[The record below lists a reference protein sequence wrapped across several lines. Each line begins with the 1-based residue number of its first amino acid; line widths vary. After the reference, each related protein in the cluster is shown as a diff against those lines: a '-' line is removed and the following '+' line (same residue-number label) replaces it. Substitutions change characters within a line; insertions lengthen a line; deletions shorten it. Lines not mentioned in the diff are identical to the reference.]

1 MNMNKIIKISS
12 NQGGSFTATNNL
24 VDFDI
29 PADGVYDLSKS
40 YVNLMMSITEQPTTP
55 AKNGV
60 YLPQVN
66 FRNGVG
72 TPLNFD
78 FTNIAMVKNFSMNC
92 ANKGQ
97 IADIR
102 RVDVLRDNL
111 NEYMLNTDERESLGV
126 KTLFNSYGTE
136 NQIGSIFREIRRE
149 GSDNS
154 LRKQAPVKIPLS
166 QLCNFGKV
174 QQYDT
179 TKYGRTRLHCELNID
194 RLVVNQYLGNGD
206 ANNQWSRSDTRNAFQ
221 VLTATM
227 GADGLTLFSVNKF
240 KDLTD
245 SPYYV
250 GQVIRVSTTIA
261 NQGNGETPLTNTPR
275 RIVSILFRRDAEA
288 VDGTNGQLEITL
300 DEDILGGNTDGNGLR
315 GTTTITI
322 SNIDGDSCLFT
333 PKVDYGELVLE
344 KVMSPQPQK
353 GEIQYTEFSTE
364 EHNAN
369 SAQFFQRQ
377 FQVEP
382 SCINLFVMMNKND
395 EIKSRRGGVLNWRLR
410 LNNEDLTDRKVDY
423 RSPLSHD
430 RINMTLGNSDN
441 KLHNAKET
449 CKSLPTADS
458 SGVGVITA
466 YDALVNDTILICNPL
481 PQTPNEKMV
490 QVNINMNATNLDQFV
505 LFKECVRTI

>member
-1 MNMNKIIKISS
+1 MNKIIKISS
-12 NQGGSFTATNNL
+12 NQGGSFSATNNL

-40 YVNLMMSITEQPTTP
+40 YVNLMMSISETPTTP

-60 YLPQVN
+60 YIPQVN
-66 FRNGVG
+66 FRNGIG
-72 TPLNFD
+72 TPLEID
-78 FTNIAMVKNFSMNC
+78 FTNIAMVKNFSMTC

-97 IADIR
+97 IADVR

-111 NEYMLNTDERESLGV
+111 NEYMLNTDERESLGI

-149 GSDNS
+149 GNDNS
-154 LRKQAPVKIPLS
+154 LRKQSPVKIPLS

-174 QQYDT
+174 QQYST
-179 TKYGRTRLHCELNID
+179 EKYGRTRLHLELNID
-194 RLVVNQYLGNGD
+194 RLIVSQYLGNND
-206 ANNQWSRSDTRNAFQ
+206 AGNQWSRGDARNSFQ
-221 VLTATM
+221 GLTATM
-227 GADGLTLFSVNKF
+227 GSDGLTLFSENKF

-245 SPYYV
+245 SPFYV
-250 GQVIRVSTTIA
+250 NQVIRLTTAVA
-261 NQGNGETPLTNTPR
+261 NQANGETALVNTAR
-275 RIVSILFRRDAEA
+275 RIVSILFRRDEEA
-288 VDGTNGQLEITL
+288 TDGTDGQIELTL

-315 GTTTITI
+315 GATTITI
-322 SNIDGDSCLFT
+322 SAVDGDACLFT
-333 PKVDYGELVLE
+333 PNVDYGELVLE

-382 SCINLFVMMNKND
+382 SCINLFIMMNKND

-410 LNNEDLTDRKVDY
+410 LNNEDLTDRKVVY

-449 CKSLPTADS
+449 CKSLPSANS
-458 SGVGVITA
+458 AGVDVITA
-466 YDALVNDTILICNPL
+466 YDALVNDTVLICNPL

-490 QVNINMNATNLDQFV
+490 QVNINMNATNLNQFV